1 MEWDFRPA
9 RDLDLSFA
17 KRLKSHRRERGLLGV
32 AGNAA
37 WLTGVRAYLTAFH
50 RLRIAGQAHIPA
62 EGPSVMVGNH
72 TSHLDALS
80 LTAALPW
87 RLGTQAVALAAGNV
101 FFKNTAT
108 SIFAATAL
116 NALPIWRKETTPED
130 LAFLRLR
137 LQEDRMVFILFP
149 EGTRS
154 RTGEMGRFRPGL
166 GAFVAGTAIPVVPC
180 YLSGAHACWPP
191 TRTLPR
197 PGRLH
202 LTIGE
207 SLVFDG
213 VPNDRDGWKEVATQT
228 EAAVRALQPP
238 TPPAGTAPLAR

>member
-1 MEWDFRPA
+1 MDWNLRPA

-17 KRLKSHRRERGLLGV
+17 KRLKSHRRERGLLGL

-37 WLTGVRAYLTAFH
+37 WLAGVQGYLAAMH
-50 RLRIAGQAHIPA
+50 RLRVTGRANLPAAGPF
-62 EGPSVMVGNH
+62 VMVGNH

-101 FFKNTAT
+101 FFKNTA
-108 SIFAATAL
+108 SSMFAATAL
-116 NALPIWRKETTPED
+116 NALPIWRKETSAED

-137 LQEDRMVFILFP
+137 LLEDRMVFILFP

-166 GAFVAGTAIPVVPC
+166 GAFVAGTAVPVVPC

-191 TRTLPR
+191 DRGLPR
-197 PGRLH
+197 PGRLD

-207 SLVFDG
+207 RLLFEDVA
-213 VPNDRDGWKEVATQT
+213 NDREGWRDVATRT
-228 EAAVRALQPP
+228 EAAVRAL
-238 TPPAGTAPLAR
+238 GGG